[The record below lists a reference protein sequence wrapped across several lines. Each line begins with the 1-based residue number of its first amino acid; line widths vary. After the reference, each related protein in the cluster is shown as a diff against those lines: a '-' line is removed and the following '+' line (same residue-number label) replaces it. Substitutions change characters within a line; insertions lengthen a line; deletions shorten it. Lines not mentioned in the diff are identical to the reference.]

1 MWLYWSIFNKD
12 LPDDLPPSHQAVLD
26 ETLQLLEMRLGT
38 RVADGSNPAATP
50 MRMTLDKVTVH
61 SRPFFYYAFIVAVNW
76 YLRTWYAKHWNLRHG
91 DYKGLE

>member
-50 MRMTLDKVTVH
+50 MRMTLDRVIIH